1 MSDGNPAKNAWAA
14 AIELL
19 REENALSNSQSAFVT
34 MAQPLASVDDVFMI
48 AVGSPFIKD
57 KIEDHVAELMTER
70 LSAILGRDVRL
81 MISVD
86 PSINEMPTVP
96 PVEPELVTQSSPDQP
111 YAPTPGH
118 APGNSLTSSSFET
131 VPTHSEYGTPD
142 SSRFDRRGADPAYP
156 SAPRP

>member
-48 AVGSPFIKD
+48 AVGSPFVKD

-96 PVEPELVTQSSPDQP
+96 PVEPELVAQSSPDQP

-118 APGNSLTSSSFET
+118 APG
-131 VPTHSEYGTPD
+131 YRG
-142 SSRFDRRGADPAYP
+142 SR
-156 SAPRP
+156 

>member
-48 AVGSPFIKD
+48 AVGSPFVKD

-96 PVEPELVTQSSPDQP
+96 PVEPELVAQSSPEQP
-111 YAPTPGH
+111 YAPTSGH
-118 APGNSLTSSSFET
+118 SSANSLTGFT
-131 VPTHSEYGTPD
+131 GL
-142 SSRFDRRGADPAYP
+142 
-156 SAPRP
+156 